1 MNLEK
6 IYAFRFQGVSH
17 KKKAAVWGPIT
28 RHIQTFMPGADKILD
43 PCAGNCE
50 FINHVQAKEA
60 WAVDQQADFL
70 KSAAPGV
77 KTVAGDIFHAPL
89 PENHFGGI
97 FVSNFLEHLESAE
110 KAAEFLRRMRTLLSP
125 GGRLVIMGPNF
136 KYCGPEYFD
145 CADHRLILTER
156 SVAELLF
163 SEDFEIV
170 KSHASYLPYSFRSRL
185 PASAALTGLYLKM
198 PLVWKILGKQF
209 LLVAK
214 KPD

>member
-6 IYAFRFQGVSH
+6 IYAFRFQGISPE
-17 KKKAAVWGPIT
+17 KKAAVWGPIT
-28 RHIQTFMPGADKILD
+28 RHIQSFMPKADIILD
-43 PCAGNCE
+43 PCAGRCE
-50 FINHVQAKEA
+50 FINHVQAKEV
-60 WAVDQQADFL
+60 WAVDREESFL
-70 KSAAPGV
+70 RSAIPGV

-110 KAAEFLRRMRTLLSP
+110 QAATFLRRMRTLLSP

-145 CADHRLILTER
+145 CIDHRLILTER

-163 SEDFEIV
+163 SEDFELV
-170 KSHASYLPYSFRSRL
+170 KSHARYLPYSFRSRL
-185 PASAALTGLYLKM
+185 PASEALTGLYLKF
-198 PLVWKILGKQF
+198 PFAWKFLGKQF
-209 LLVAK
+209 LLAAQ
-214 KPD
+214 KPG